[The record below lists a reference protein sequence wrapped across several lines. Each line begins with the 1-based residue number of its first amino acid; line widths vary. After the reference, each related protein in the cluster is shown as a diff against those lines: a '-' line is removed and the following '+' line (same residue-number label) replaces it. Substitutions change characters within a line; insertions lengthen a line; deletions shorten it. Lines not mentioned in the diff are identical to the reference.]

1 MPGHAFLRG
10 DRVTLRTVTDEDHAF
25 LAEHWNRPTIR
36 RYTHSHDPITE
47 AELRESD
54 GEFDVG
60 TLICRDGE
68 PVGFAWAFDVND
80 VAGNGEIGYWI
91 AAEERGQGYATEAV
105 DLLCEWAFL
114 DRQLEKLLA
123 RVFDGNDASMRVLE
137 KVGFQR
143 EGRLREHY
151 KVEGERVDAVLF
163 GLLAEEWREEPPE

>member
-1 MPGHAFLRG
+1 M
-10 DRVTLRTVTDEDHAF
+10 
-25 LAEHWNRPTIR
+25 
-36 RYTHSHDPITE
+36 
-47 AELRESD
+47 
-54 GEFDVG
+54 
-60 TLICRDGE
+60 
-68 PVGFAWAFDVND
+68 
-80 VAGNGEIGYWI
+80 

-143 EGRLREHY
+143 EGRLRRHY

-163 GLLAEEWREEPPE
+163 GLLADEWREEPPE